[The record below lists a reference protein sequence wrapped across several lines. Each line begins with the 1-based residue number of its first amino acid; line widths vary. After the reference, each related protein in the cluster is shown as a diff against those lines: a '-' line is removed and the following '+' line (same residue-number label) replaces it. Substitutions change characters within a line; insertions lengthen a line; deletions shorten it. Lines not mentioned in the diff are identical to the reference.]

1 MYKNKIYE
9 NLLFTNPSQLYI
21 YIPHAIRNG
30 QGETSQRVVPASSRR
45 RRRKKKKKVGI
56 NCSRIDRID
65 LLVSFR
71 FLFPFPFLSY
81 SFFFPISKFPPIS
94 KQIHRSPRTDGRTER
109 SAQKLCDKLSRKVNE
124 TLALGRHVCN
134 NDHCII
140 SDLITYP

>member
-1 MYKNKIYE
+1 MDKEKR
-9 NLLFTNPSQLYI
+9 
-21 YIPHAIRNG
+21 RNAL
-30 QGETSQRVVPASSRR
+30 SPLRR
-45 RRRKKKKKVGI
+45 EEEEEKKKKVGI

>member
-21 YIPHAIRNG
+21 YTPRDPKWTRRNVATRCPRFV
-30 QGETSQRVVPASSRR
+30 EKKKK
-45 RRRKKKKKVGI
+45 KKKKKVGI

-71 FLFPFPFLSY
+71 FLFPFSFLSY